1 MERYITEENM
11 EAVVNYVTD
20 KANLYLTEQFE
31 KEMALWE
38 LEATWHKVLENYPKE
53 AKALEKLLILGL
65 GNYWGSIR

>member
-1 MERYITEENM
+1 MERYITEENL

-20 KANLYLTEQFE
+20 KANLYLTKQFE

-53 AKALEKLLILGL
+53 AKEFLYRITAEVLKNDE
-65 GNYWGSIR
+65 

>member
-53 AKALEKLLILGL
+53 AKEFLYRITAEVLKNDE
-65 GNYWGSIR
+65 

>member
-38 LEATWHKVLENYPKE
+38 LEATWRKVLENYPKE
-53 AKALEKLLILGL
+53 AKEFLYRITAEVLKNDE
-65 GNYWGSIR
+65 

>member
-1 MERYITEENM
+1 MERCITEENL

-53 AKALEKLLILGL
+53 AKEFLYRITAEVLKNDE
-65 GNYWGSIR
+65 